1 MSRPVPGRPPLQP
14 TAEGRREVKGLSMAT
29 EPRGQSQGGRL
40 GLPDSGGAPPRDQ
53 GRPPPPRPPLTPRRP
68 RPAPQDLQIISTDE
82 SQVLVAVQEWHQTDT
97 YNLYQSGPRGERY
110 TLVLEGVRSS
120 RQAEEDVVID
130 ILEVGVR
137 GELRGRRGVG
147 LRGPPGCGACGDPQG
162 VGAAGTPGV
171 WGARPHPCA
180 CPALSPS
187 RPPASISAKARVFGF
202 GGPRRQFQSEGSR
215 AFCDKFQNT
224 IVEHGFCTQA
234 CE

>member
-1 MSRPVPGRPPLQP
+1 MSHLVPGRRPLQP
-14 TAEGRREVKGLSMAT
+14 TAEGHTVALFLEVGKWRRREVMGLSMAT
-29 EPRGQSQGGRL
+29 EPRGQSQGRRL

-53 GRPPPPRPPLTPRRP
+53 GRPPPPRPPLTPGRP

-147 LRGPPGCGACGDPQG
+147 LRGPPGCGG
-162 VGAAGTPGV
+162 PG
-171 WGARPHPCA
+171 PT
-180 CPALSPS
+180 PALAPPSPLPS
-187 RPPASISAKARVFGF
+187 PLQAFLQRPERSALGDHVD
-202 GGPRRQFQSEGSR
+202 SSR
-215 AFCDKFQNT
+215 ARDHVLFVTNFKT
-224 IVEHGFCTQA
+224 R
-234 CE
+234 